1 MIFKKRDK
9 VRPVNEKIKS
19 LHCPSWH
26 PDRKRL
32 EKLLT
37 EEQSKRYTSEFIDF
51 KANLHIYKVIG
62 YINQQEV
69 CVEDIHTRDICV
81 FNETELTYLDNRVKE
96 YNIPEFV
103 DSEISKIIVAG
114 RYVKVILR
122 NGAEG
127 VALCN
132 DSDDFHEDI
141 GINIAYL
148 RAQANSIGGKGYYE
162 QI

>member
-9 VRPVNEKIKS
+9 VRPINEKIKS

-51 KANLHIYKVIG
+51 QAYLNIYEVIG

-69 CVEDIHTRDICV
+69 CVEDMVTKDICV

-96 YNIPEFV
+96 YNIPECV
-103 DSEISKIIVAG
+103 DNEISKIIVAG

-122 NGAEG
+122 DGAEG

-141 GINIAYL
+141 GISIAHL
-148 RAQANSIGGKGYYE
+148 RAQANSIGGKGYHE
-162 QI
+162 

>member
-9 VRPVNEKIKS
+9 VRPINEKIKS

-26 PDRKRL
+26 PDKKRL
-32 EKLLT
+32 ENLLT
-37 EEQSKRYTSEFIDF
+37 EEQSKRYTSEFIHF
-51 KANLHIYKVIG
+51 KANLNIYEVIG

-69 CVEDIHTRDICV
+69 CVEDMVTKDICV
-81 FNETELTYLDNRVKE
+81 FNETELTYLDDRVKE

-132 DSDDFHEDI
+132 DTDTFSEET

>member
-9 VRPVNEKIKS
+9 VIPINEKIKS

-32 EKLLT
+32 ENLLT

-51 KANLHIYKVIG
+51 KANLNIYEVIG

-69 CVEDIHTRDICV
+69 CVEDMVTKDICV
-81 FNETELTYLDNRVKE
+81 FNEIELTYLDNRVKE
-96 YNIPEFV
+96 YNIPECV
-103 DSEISKIIVAG
+103 DNEISKIIVAG

-122 NGAEG
+122 DGAEG

-141 GINIAYL
+141 GISIAHL
-148 RAQANSIGGKGYYE
+148 RAQANSIGGKGYHE
-162 QI
+162 

>member
-9 VRPVNEKIKS
+9 VRPINKKIKS

-32 EKLLT
+32 ENLLT
-37 EEQSKRYTSEFIDF
+37 EEQSKRYTSELIDF
-51 KANLHIYKVIG
+51 QAYLNTYKVIG

-69 CVEDIHTRDICV
+69 CVENIITKDICV

-122 NGAEG
+122 DGAEG

-132 DSDDFHEDI
+132 DSDDFHEEI

-148 RAQANSIGGKGYYE
+148 RAQANSIGGKGYHE